1 MHVVK
6 RPVLAHLH
14 RHIGRNPDQ
23 RGMPTGQ
30 GVAHPRD
37 RDPESNAKR
46 ELVAPR
52 DHNTRKRDGLSIG
65 SIPSEDAR
73 SANAG

>member
-1 MHVVK
+1 
-6 RPVLAHLH
+6 
-14 RHIGRNPDQ
+14 
-23 RGMPTGQ
+23 MPTGQ